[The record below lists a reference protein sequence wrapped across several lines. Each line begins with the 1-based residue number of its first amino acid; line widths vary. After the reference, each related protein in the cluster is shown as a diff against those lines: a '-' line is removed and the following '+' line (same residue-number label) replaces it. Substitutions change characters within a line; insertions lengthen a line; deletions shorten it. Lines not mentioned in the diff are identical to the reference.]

1 MTTQPTNTDVSYV
14 AVTADHGDK
23 NGYALLT
30 ATAQQ
35 AVLPRRL
42 EEGVYG
48 IRQADGGIE
57 IVETPGYQQDRE
69 HDWAVIHAPVPE
81 HVESSATVLDVS
93 SFIDYLAR
101 RTVGAPDEV
110 EEGYLFGAG
119 LLELWADV
127 QARTITGVLDGVQ
140 GWRRHQVTL
149 KLTTSR
155 EFGEWLA
162 IDGKLLPQVEFAQ
175 FVEDH
180 LSTIG
185 EPDAAQLLDICQTL
199 DGHTSAAWKMETR
212 MANGQRKFRWEETT
226 EAKAGDKGDLVIP
239 ESLTLVLKVFQGSD
253 PVLMKARFRYRPSA
267 SGMQL
272 AVKLDEPATALEK
285 AFSAIVADIQAAV
298 PVYINAGR
306 P

>member
-1 MTTQPTNTDVSYV
+1 MTTQPTNTDPVQVRPSEL
-14 AVTADHGDK
+14 DSR
-23 NGYALLT
+23 GYGLLT

-48 IRQADGGIE
+48 IRRADGDIE
-57 IVETPGYQQDRE
+57 IVETPGYKQDRG
-69 HDWAVIHAPVPE
+69 HDWAAIHAPIPE
-81 HVESSATVLDVS
+81 RLEASATVLDVN

-127 QARTITGVLDGVQ
+127 QARAITGVLDGVQ
-140 GWRRHQVTL
+140 GWRHHQVTL

-199 DGHTSAAWKMETR
+199 DGHSAASWSMQNR
-212 MANGQRKFRWEETT
+212 LANGQRRFRWEETV
-226 EAKAGDKGDLVIP
+226 EARAGAKGELTIP
-239 ESLTLVLKVFQGSD
+239 ESLTLVVRIFQGSD
-253 PVLMKARFRYRPSA
+253 PIAIKARFRYRPA
-267 SGMQL
+267 ATGMQL
-272 AVKLDEPATALEK
+272 AVKLDEPATALET
-285 AFSAIVADIQAAV
+285 AFSAIVEDVQTSV
-298 PVYINAGR
+298 PVSINHGR

>member
-1 MTTQPTNTDVSYV
+1 MTTQPNNTDVSF
-14 AVTADHGDK
+14 AAAHADNRDK

-57 IVETPGYQQDRE
+57 IMETPGYQQDRE
-69 HDWAVIHAPVPE
+69 HDWTVTHAAVPE
-81 HVESSATVLDVS
+81 HVEASATVLDVN

-101 RTVGAPDEV
+101 RTSAAPDEV
-110 EEGYLFGAG
+110 DEGYLLGAG

-127 QARTITGVLDGVQ
+127 DARTITGVLDGVQ

-149 KLTTSR
+149 RLKTSR

-199 DGHTSAAWKMETR
+199 DGHSAASWSMQNR
-212 MANGQRKFRWEETT
+212 LANGQRRFRWEETV
-226 EAKAGDKGDLVIP
+226 EARAGAKGELTIP
-239 ESLTLVLKVFQGSD
+239 ESLTLVVRIFQGSD
-253 PVLMKARFRYRPSA
+253 PIAIKARFRYRPA
-267 SGMQL
+267 ATGMQL

-285 AFSAIVADIQAAV
+285 AFSAIVEDVQAAV
-298 PVYINAGR
+298 PVSINHGR